1 MATRIRKLP
10 TNIPPD
16 RPVIQFSCKPYKT
29 GETDGATR
37 DLGQTVANAQ
47 QTSLGGAASSGKG
60 FFEDIDIF
68 FPCPGNISF
77 SDTANYQTGSADMIS
92 TLLQK
97 MTGTGTT
104 LSAAGNILAGG
115 VDAITSGNIDILKDQ
130 MKKGFG
136 DFNAGADAAAALGAV
151 TPGDIGQEI
160 QFETKTIMDPRINTR
175 FTGNGMRNFSFNF
188 KMIATS
194 EQESIIVKDIYN
206 AFRRYSYAKRLG
218 IVALSYPPLWTIKF
232 LIAPENGAKEN
243 PFIPKIG
250 QCYLNNVGTTFN
262 ATNNSWRTN
271 NAPLEVDLTLAFQET
286 QVQTRDD
293 IRELEED
300 NVDRTGGGKVGFLNS
315 LQGNFKKSVNK
326 KLDSL
331 KNEVRDIFRF

>member
-1 MATRIRKLP
+1 MATRIRKFP

-29 GETDGATR
+29 GETDGETR
-37 DLGQTVANAQ
+37 DLGETVYNAQ
-47 QTSLGGAASSGKG
+47 KTSAFGAADTFG
-60 FFEDIDIF
+60 DIDIF

-97 MTGTGTT
+97 MTGTGDTP
-104 LSAAGNILAGG
+104 SAAGDILKAG
-115 VDAITSGNIDILKDQ
+115 VSAITSGNIDKLKGQ
-130 MKKGFG
+130 MEEGFG
-136 DFNAGADAAAALGAV
+136 DFKGADAAAALGAV
-151 TPGDIGQEI
+151 APGDAGQEI

-206 AFRRYSYAKRLG
+206 AFRRYSYAKRIG
-218 IVALSYPPLWTIKF
+218 AIALSYPPLWTIKF
-232 LIAPENGAKEN
+232 LTAPGNGGAENK
-243 PFIPKIG
+243 FIPKIR
-250 QCYLNNVGTTFN
+250 QCYLNNVGTTYN

-286 QVQTRDD
+286 QVLTRDD
-293 IRELEED
+293 IRKLEGE
-300 NVDRTGGGKVGFLNS
+300 NVDRTGGGEVGFLNS

>member
-1 MATRIRKLP
+1 MAKTRIRKFP

-29 GETDGATR
+29 GETGGETR
-37 DLGQTVANAQ
+37 NLGQTVSNAQ
-47 QTSLGGAASSGKG
+47 QTSAGGLLEADDVK
-60 FFEDIDIF
+60 DIDIF

-97 MTGTGTT
+97 MTGTGGT
-104 LSAAGNILAGG
+104 LSAAGDILAGG

-136 DFNAGADAAAALGAV
+136 DFSGADAAAALGALA
-151 TPGDIGQEI
+151 PGDIGQEI

-194 EQESIIVKDIYN
+194 EAESIQVKDIYN
-206 AFRRYSYAKRLG
+206 AFRRYSYAKRVG
-218 IVALSYPPLWTIKF
+218 AIALSYPPLWTIKF

-243 PFIPKIG
+243 EFIPKIG
-250 QCYLNNVGTTFN
+250 QCYLNNVSTTFN

-293 IRELEED
+293 ITELSGD
-300 NVDRTGGGKVGFLNS
+300 NPDRTGAGKVGFLNS

>member
-1 MATRIRKLP
+1 MAKKRIRKFP

-29 GETDGATR
+29 GETGGETR
-37 DLGQTVANAQ
+37 NLGQTVANAQ
-47 QTSLGGAASSGKG
+47 QTSGAGAADT
-60 FFEDIDIF
+60 FEDIDIF

-77 SDTANYQTGSADMIS
+77 SDTANYQTGSADMVS

-97 MTGTGTT
+97 MTGTGDT
-104 LSAAGNILAGG
+104 LSAADDILAGG
-115 VDAITSGNIDILKDQ
+115 VDAITGGGIDILKDQ
-130 MKKGFG
+130 MNKGKKGFTG
-136 DFNAGADAAAALGAV
+136 VDAAAALGALA
-151 TPGDIGQEI
+151 PGDIGQEI

-194 EQESIIVKDIYN
+194 EDESIQVKDIYN
-206 AFRRYSYAKRLG
+206 AFRLYSYAKRVG
-218 IVALSYPPLWTIKF
+218 AIALSYPPLWTIKF

-243 PFIPKIG
+243 EFIPKIG

-286 QVQTRDD
+286 QVQTRDN
-293 IRELEED
+293 IRELGKD
-300 NVDRTGGGKVGFLNS
+300 NVDRTGAGKVGFLNS

>member
-1 MATRIRKLP
+1 MATRIRKFP

-29 GETDGATR
+29 GETDGETR

-47 QTSLGGAASSGKG
+47 QTSAFGAAETFG
-60 FFEDIDIF
+60 DIDIF

-97 MTGTGTT
+97 MTGTGDT
-104 LSAAGNILAGG
+104 LSAAGDILAGG
-115 VDAITSGNIDILKDQ
+115 VDAITGGNIDILKDQ

-136 DFNAGADAAAALGAV
+136 DYSGADAAAALGAAA
-151 TPGDIGQEI
+151 PGDAGQEI

-206 AFRRYSYAKRLG
+206 AFRRYSYAKRIG
-218 IVALSYPPLWTIKF
+218 AIALSYPPLWTIRF

-262 ATNNSWRTN
+262 STNNSWRTN

-293 IRELEED
+293 ISELEKD

-331 KNEVRDIFRF
+331 KNEVRDVFRF